1 MQPDAPREADKPF
14 PALLRELGD
23 EIGTLVRQ
31 EIALAKVE
39 LTEKLK
45 PAEAAAGMFSGTL
58 VLALGAFGALTTFLI
73 AGIAALG
80 LQVWLVGADRDDR
93 VRHRRARAR
102 ADRQEED
109 ERSDPAR
116 SRANRADRKGG
127 HRMGKDSSEIRR
139 EIEETR
145 ARMGDTVEALSYK
158 ADVPAQIA

>member
-80 LQVWLVGADRDDR
+80 VQVWLSALIVTIVYGVVAFVLAQTGKKKMQDATPL
-93 VRHRRARAR
+93 VPEQTA
-102 ADRQEED
+102 QTVKED
-109 ERSDPAR
+109 
-116 SRANRADRKGG
+116 
-127 HRMGKDSSEIRR
+127 
-139 EIEETR
+139 IEWAKTR
-145 ARMGDTVEALSYK
+145 AKSGVR
-158 ADVPAQIA
+158 

>member
-58 VLALGAFGALTTFLI
+58 VLALGAFGAFTTFLI

-80 LQVWLVGADRDDR
+80 LQVWLAALIVTVVYGIVAY
-93 VRHRRARAR
+93 VLAQTGKKKMKKPRR
-102 ADRQEED
+102 
-109 ERSDPAR
+109 SFP
-116 SRANRADRKGG
+116 SRP
-127 HRMGKDSSEIRR
+127 RR
-139 EIEETR
+139 
-145 ARMGDTVEALSYK
+145 
-158 ADVPAQIA
+158 P

>member
-80 LQVWLVGADRDDR
+80 LQVWLSALIVTIVYGLVAFVLAQTGKKKMQDATPL
-93 VRHRRARAR
+93 VPEQTA
-102 ADRQEED
+102 QTVKED
-109 ERSDPAR
+109 
-116 SRANRADRKGG
+116 
-127 HRMGKDSSEIRR
+127 
-139 EIEETR
+139 IEWAKTR
-145 ARMGDTVEALSYK
+145 AKSGVR
-158 ADVPAQIA
+158 

>member
-80 LQVWLVGADRDDR
+80 VPVWLSALIVTIVYGIVAF
-93 VRHRRARAR
+93 VLAQTGKKKMKEATPLVPEQT
-102 ADRQEED
+102 AQTVKED
-109 ERSDPAR
+109 
-116 SRANRADRKGG
+116 
-127 HRMGKDSSEIRR
+127 
-139 EIEETR
+139 IEWAKTR
-145 ARMGDTVEALSYK
+145 AKSGAR
-158 ADVPAQIA
+158 